1 MKVVHK
7 IIYLIRRSPFNRVLY
22 DFINKDST
30 VLRVYNKLMKKSGQ
44 REYFSTEA
52 KEKLVNLLKK
62 DIKKLDNKSNCIF
75 YNMCRVLYGQVYF
88 LIQ

>member
-1 MKVVHK
+1 MRNKSLMKVVHK

-62 DIKKLDNKSNCIF
+62 DIKKLDNIVDFDLSLWLK
-75 YNMCRVLYGQVYF
+75 L
-88 LIQ
+88 